1 MNNNEEDTNL
11 TGIMDPLVALADVKS
26 GNDGPI
32 LMDELDV
39 PREVVLQRILELV
52 HHKVVRPLFVPGCNG
67 SDSVGDDDDDDDDDD
82 TGHHQDHAPPPAM
95 IKIDKKS
102 FFHLSHCRS
111 VTSIILVASF
121 CQNLLLANRT
131 TTTREVY
138 YFHVTHFFHQ
148 KECDKAIW
156 DLARILK
163 VSRSS
168 LGLYASP
175 KGWFCGCIDL
185 YNHDGDLVLN
195 GRELDNLHGMPITS
209 TIHKQHTNMAS
220 HDAQFILVIEKE
232 GVYTRLAEDKFFL
245 LDACILVTG
254 KGFPDMATRKWVRQ
268 MAITLQLPVYGLADC
283 NPYGLAILHS
293 YQYQQSYAQRQHQQQ
308 ASNNPSNSNKINR
321 KEDRPFVIQW
331 LGLRPSQL
339 LLDPQLN
346 TSSLPPNVF
355 QSLTERDTKLLKKF
369 QALDL
374 DENYHPFV
382 RDGLDPEQRWHEL
395 ELLARKVEL
404 EALNWKGMDF
414 LSQWVHELIHLHR
427 QAHANNV
434 RHHPLRSSQ
443 AHDSAREVQM
453 NWNQII

>member
-1 MNNNEEDTNL
+1 MNDNEEDTNL
-11 TGIMDPLVALADVKS
+11 TGILDPLVALADLKT

-32 LMDELDV
+32 IMMDELDV

-52 HHKVVRPLFVPGCNG
+52 HHKVVRPLFVPESNG
-67 SDSVGDDDDDDDDDD
+67 NDSDDDGDD
-82 TGHHQDHAPPPAM
+82 TGHHQDHAPAPAM
-95 IKIDKKS
+95 IEIDKKS

-111 VTSIILVASF
+111 LTSILLVASF

-185 YNHDGDLVLN
+185 YNHNGDLVLN

-245 LDACILVTG
+245 LNPCILVTG
-254 KGFPDMATRKWVRQ
+254 KGFPDMATRQWVRQ
-268 MAITLQLPVYGLADC
+268 MATTLQLPVYGLADC
-283 NPYGLAILHS
+283 NPYGIAILHS

-308 ASNNPSNSNKINR
+308 TSNNPSNSNNSNK
-321 KEDRPFVIQW
+321 KEDHPFVIQW

-346 TSSLPPNVF
+346 KSSLPPNVF

-369 QALDL
+369 QALNVDQ
-374 DENYHPFV
+374 NYHPFV
-382 RDGLDPEQRWHEL
+382 QDGLDPEQRWHEL
-395 ELLARKVEL
+395 ALLEHKVEL
-404 EALNWKGMDF
+404 EALNWKGMHF
-414 LSQWVHELIHLHR
+414 LSQWVHQLIHAHQ
-427 QAHANNV
+427 QAYRNNG
-434 RHHPLRSSQ
+434 RHHPLPPSQ
-443 AHDSAREVQM
+443 AHDSATEVQM
-453 NWNQII
+453 KWNQII